1 MLKIDLIIPSFKKNP
16 KYQRFQKFQMY
27 SFPSLIGSWFPVWY
41 NKNILRKMGVKVN
54 FINFFQV
61 NFDKL
66 SDIVGFDS
74 RIIGNILSNYGTVKE
89 TTLNAIIPIL
99 KKIRKKA
106 NHIVYFD
113 NGDSSGYTQFEV
125 LPYVDRYFK
134 KQILKDKTIYSKFLY
149 RKRLFTDYYFKNYH
163 LEEEGSNL
171 PLHPI
176 NPEFEK
182 KIGISWNF
190 AFKDYRSSNKID
202 KYFFAFSRVQNL
214 KFFEPNKNRK
224 FIFSANYSIK
234 TGSNIIDFQRKQLLN
249 FLEKSYSMNDNIS
262 LGRIPKKLYLKTMR
276 SSKAIF
282 SPFGWG
288 EICYRDFEILISGAA
303 LIKPNMDHL
312 ETWPNIYVKNKTY
325 IPISWKIEDWA
336 SEIPKVLSDENLL
349 FEVAINGQNQYKKYW
364 TKRGRSVFCE
374 RFIDLITPN
383 CLNFS

>member
-1 MLKIDLIIPSFKKNP
+1 
-16 KYQRFQKFQMY
+16 
-27 SFPSLIGSWFPVWY
+27 
-41 NKNILRKMGVKVN
+41 
-54 FINFFQV
+54 
-61 NFDKL
+61 
-66 SDIVGFDS
+66 
-74 RIIGNILSNYGTVKE
+74 IGNILSNYGTVKN
-89 TTLNAIIPIL
+89 TTVNAVIPML

-106 NHIVYFD
+106 KHIVYFD

-234 TGSNIIDFQRKQLLN
+234 TGSNIIDFQ
-249 FLEKSYSMNDNIS
+249 
-262 LGRIPKKLYLKTMR
+262 
-276 SSKAIF
+276 
-282 SPFGWG
+282 
-288 EICYRDFEILISGAA
+288 
-303 LIKPNMDHL
+303 
-312 ETWPNIYVKNKTY
+312 
-325 IPISWKIEDWA
+325 
-336 SEIPKVLSDENLL
+336 
-349 FEVAINGQNQYKKYW
+349 QNNY
-364 TKRGRSVFCE
+364 
-374 RFIDLITPN
+374 
-383 CLNFS
+383 